1 MISAVPRWENVLIGR
16 PRKFE
21 RITVAF
27 LALAALWCV
36 VQFALSFFV
45 HVAVRP
51 HPGIVSPPT
60 RTYFQAFGLSEVG
73 LTAIGLGVIPL
84 VGYVLIRGR
93 SEGEPGA
100 GRTAWTVSIV
110 AAALGAIGFAYL
122 FGVAICLLLACT
134 TVPRG
139 RTRSVTTKSP
149 AIVSAGHT

>member
-1 MISAVPRWENVLIGR
+1 MGRR
-16 PRKFE
+16 PRKLD

-36 VQFALSFFV
+36 VQCALSFFV

-51 HPGIVSPPT
+51 GPGTVSAPT
-60 RTYFQAFGLSEVG
+60 MTYFQAFGLSVVV
-73 LTAIGLGVIPL
+73 LTAIGLGVISL
-84 VGYVLIRGR
+84 VGYVLIRRR

-110 AAALGAIGFAYL
+110 AAALGAIGFVYL

-134 TVPRG
+134 TVPRD
-139 RTRSVTTKSP
+139 RTRSVTTESP
-149 AIVSAGHT
+149 AIVGTTHS

>member
-1 MISAVPRWENVLIGR
+1 MGR
-16 PRKFE
+16 PRKLD

-27 LALAALWCV
+27 LALAALWCI

-51 HPGIVSPPT
+51 RPGIVSPPT
-60 RTYFQAFGLSEVG
+60 RTYFQAFGPSEVV
-73 LTAIGLGVIPL
+73 LTAIGLGVIAL
-84 VGYVLIRGR
+84 VGYVLIRRR

-139 RTRSVTTKSP
+139 RTRSVTRESP
-149 AIVSAGHT
+149 AIVSARHT

>member
-1 MISAVPRWENVLIGR
+1 MGR
-16 PRKFE
+16 PRKLD

-36 VQFALSFFV
+36 V

-51 HPGIVSPPT
+51 RPSIVIPPT
-60 RTYFQAFGLSEVG
+60 RTYFQAFGLSEVV
-73 LTAIGLGVIPL
+73 LTAIGVGVIAL
-84 VGYVLIRGR
+84 VGYVLIRRR

-100 GRTAWTVSIV
+100 GRTAWTVSIA

-139 RTRSVTTKSP
+139 RTRSVTTESP
-149 AIVSAGHT
+149 AIVSARRT